1 MRKRHGV
8 SVPSASDRFDFFE
21 VGHGIGMSAEVD
33 VLSLHILHLAGKVQN
48 TNARVFQCPLDK
60 TPKRRRFRLLHQAT
74 SLPFYM

>member
-33 VLSLHILHLAGKVQN
+33 VLPFHVLHLPGKVQIAH
-48 TNARVFQCPLDK
+48 TR
-60 TPKRRRFRLLHQAT
+60 
-74 SLPFYM
+74 